1 MAEFKIGDLVFL
13 RSNTSYN
20 INVETGKSA
29 LLIPG
34 IHSCEKDE
42 MNTKLICIIPI
53 FKKEILVERYNSDY
67 GLRKQKEI
75 HNMIRVMS
83 TDTRKVYD
91 IDADWAD
98 VIKSEDE
105 YNKRREFQILDNAI
119 HAKFLD
125 YLCDEIDEY
134 MGY

>member
-1 MAEFKIGDLVFL
+1 MAEFKIGDFVFL

-53 FKKEILVERYNSDY
+53 FKKEILVKRYNSDY
-67 GLRKQKEI
+67 GFRKQKEI

-98 VIKSEDE
+98 AIKSEDE
-105 YNKRREFQILDNAI
+105 YNERREFQILDNAI
-119 HAKFLD
+119 QEEFLD
-125 YLCDEIDEY
+125 LCDEIDDY

>member
-1 MAEFKIGDLVFL
+1 MTEFKIGDLVFL

-34 IHSCEKDE
+34 IYSCEKDE
-42 MNTKLICIIPI
+42 MNTKLVCIIPT
-53 FKKEILVERYNSDY
+53 FKKEIVVKRYSDDY
-67 GLRKQKEI
+67 GFRKQKEI

-98 VIKSEDE
+98 AIKSEDE
-105 YNKRREFQILDNAI
+105 YNERREFQILDNAI
-119 HAKFLD
+119 REEFLD
-125 YLCDEIDEY
+125 LCDEIDDY

>member
-34 IHSCEKDE
+34 IHSCDKDE

-67 GLRKQKEI
+67 GFRKQKEI

-98 VIKSEDE
+98 AIKSEQE
-105 YNKRREFQILDNAI
+105 YNERREFQILDNAI
-119 HAKFLD
+119 QDKFLD
-125 YLCDEIDEY
+125 LCDEIDEY

>member
-34 IHSCEKDE
+34 IHSCERDE

-67 GLRKQKEI
+67 GFRKQKEI

-105 YNKRREFQILDNAI
+105 YNERREFQILDNAI
-119 HAKFLD
+119 QDKFLD
-125 YLCDEIDEY
+125 LCDEIDEY

>member
-1 MAEFKIGDLVFL
+1 MVEFKIGDLVFL

-53 FKKEILVERYNSDY
+53 FKKEIFVERYISNY
-67 GLRKQKEI
+67 GFRKQKEI

-98 VIKSEDE
+98 AIKSEDE
-105 YNKRREFQILDNAI
+105 YNERREFQILDNAI
-119 HAKFLD
+119 QEEFLD
-125 YLCDEIDEY
+125 LCDEIDDY

>member
-34 IHSCEKDE
+34 IHSCDKDE

-67 GLRKQKEI
+67 GFRKQKEI

-119 HAKFLD
+119 QAKFLD

>member
-20 INVETGKSA
+20 LNVETGKSA

-67 GLRKQKEI
+67 GFRKQKEI

-105 YNKRREFQILDNAI
+105 YNERREFQILDNAI
-119 HAKFLD
+119 QDKFLD
-125 YLCDEIDEY
+125 LCDEIDEY

>member
-42 MNTKLICIIPI
+42 MNTKLICIISI

-67 GLRKQKEI
+67 GFRKQKEI

-105 YNKRREFQILDNAI
+105 YNERREFQILDNAI
-119 HAKFLD
+119 QDKFLD
-125 YLCDEIDEY
+125 LCDEIDEY

>member
-53 FKKEILVERYNSDY
+53 FKKEILVERYISDY
-67 GLRKQKEI
+67 GFRTQKEI

-91 IDADWAD
+91 IDVDWAD

-105 YNKRREFQILDNAI
+105 YNERREFQILDDAI
-119 HAKFLD
+119 NNEFLD
-125 YLCDEIDEY
+125 LCDEIDD
-134 MGY
+134 GY

>member
-20 INVETGKSA
+20 INVEIGKSA

-34 IHSCEKDE
+34 SHSCEKDE

-53 FKKEILVERYNSDY
+53 YKKEILVERYISDY
-67 GLRKQKEI
+67 GFRKQKEI

-98 VIKSEDE
+98 AIKSVQE
-105 YNKRREFQILDNAI
+105 YNERREFQILDNAI
-119 HAKFLD
+119 QDEFLD
-125 YLCDEIDEY
+125 LCDEIDD
-134 MGY
+134 GY

>member
-13 RSNTSYN
+13 RSNAPYN

-53 FKKEILVERYNSDY
+53 FKKEILVERYISDY
-67 GLRKQKEI
+67 GFRKQKEI

-105 YNKRREFQILDNAI
+105 YNERREFQILDNAI
-119 HAKFLD
+119 NNEFLD
-125 YLCDEIDEY
+125 LCDEIDEY

>member
-34 IHSCEKDE
+34 IHSCDKDE

-67 GLRKQKEI
+67 GFRKQKEI

-91 IDADWAD
+91 IDADWVD
-98 VIKSEDE
+98 VIKSEEE
-105 YNKRREFQILDNAI
+105 YNERREFQILDNAI
-119 HAKFLD
+119 QDKFLD
-125 YLCDEIDEY
+125 LCDEIDEY

>member
-67 GLRKQKEI
+67 GFRKQKEI

-105 YNKRREFQILDNAI
+105 YNGRREFQILDNAI
-119 HAKFLD
+119 QDKFLD
-125 YLCDEIDEY
+125 LWDEY

>member
-34 IHSCEKDE
+34 IHSCDKDE

-67 GLRKQKEI
+67 GFRKQKEI

-105 YNKRREFQILDNAI
+105 YNERREFQILDDAI
-119 HAKFLD
+119 NNEFLD
-125 YLCDEIDEY
+125 LCDEIDEY
-134 MGY
+134 MCY

>member
-34 IHSCEKDE
+34 IHSCDKDE

-67 GLRKQKEI
+67 GFKKQKEI

-105 YNKRREFQILDNAI
+105 YNERREFQILDNAI
-119 HAKFLD
+119 QDKFLD
-125 YLCDEIDEY
+125 LCDEIDEY

>member
-53 FKKEILVERYNSDY
+53 FKKEILVKRYNSDY
-67 GLRKQKEI
+67 GFRKQKEI

-98 VIKSEDE
+98 AIKSEDE
-105 YNKRREFQILDNAI
+105 YNERREFQILDDAI
-119 HAKFLD
+119 NNEFLD
-125 YLCDEIDEY
+125 LCDEIDEY

>member
-1 MAEFKIGDLVFL
+1 
-13 RSNTSYN
+13 
-20 INVETGKSA
+20 
-29 LLIPG
+29 
-34 IHSCEKDE
+34 

-53 FKKEILVERYNSDY
+53 FKKEILVERYISDY
-67 GLRKQKEI
+67 GLRTQKEI

-105 YNKRREFQILDNAI
+105 YNERREFQILDDAI
-119 HAKFLD
+119 NNEFLD
-125 YLCDEIDEY
+125 LCDAYEY
-134 MGY
+134 TGY

>member
-67 GLRKQKEI
+67 GFRKQKEI

-98 VIKSEDE
+98 VIKSEEE
-105 YNKRREFQILDNAI
+105 YNERREFQILDNALQD
-119 HAKFLD
+119 KFLD
-125 YLCDEIDEY
+125 LCDEIDEY

>member
-13 RSNTSYN
+13 RSNAPYN
-20 INVETGKSA
+20 INVETGKSV

-34 IHSCEKDE
+34 MYSCEKDE

-53 FKKEILVERYNSDY
+53 FKKEILVERYISDY
-67 GLRKQKEI
+67 GLRTQKEI

-105 YNKRREFQILDNAI
+105 YNERREFQILDDAI
-119 HAKFLD
+119 NNEFLD
-125 YLCDEIDEY
+125 LCDAYEY
-134 MGY
+134 TGY

>member
-34 IHSCEKDE
+34 IHSCDKDE

-53 FKKEILVERYNSDY
+53 FKKEILVERYNSEY
-67 GLRKQKEI
+67 GFRKQKEI

-105 YNKRREFQILDNAI
+105 YNERREFQILDNAI
-119 HAKFLD
+119 QDKFLD
-125 YLCDEIDEY
+125 LCDEIDEY

>member
-20 INVETGKSA
+20 INVETGKSV

-67 GLRKQKEI
+67 GFRKQKEI

-98 VIKSEDE
+98 AIKSEDE
-105 YNKRREFQILDNAI
+105 YNERREFQILDDAI
-119 HAKFLD
+119 NNEFLD
-125 YLCDEIDEY
+125 LCDEMDD
-134 MGY
+134 GY

>member
-67 GLRKQKEI
+67 GFRKQKEI

-98 VIKSEDE
+98 VIKSEEE
-105 YNKRREFQILDNAI
+105 YNERREFQILDNAI
-119 HAKFLD
+119 QDEFLD
-125 YLCDEIDEY
+125 LCDEIDEY
-134 MGY
+134 ICY

>member
-53 FKKEILVERYNSDY
+53 FKKEILVERYNSYY
-67 GLRKQKEI
+67 GFRKQKEI

-83 TDTRKVYD
+83 TDTKKVYD

-105 YNKRREFQILDNAI
+105 YNERREFQILDNAI
-119 HAKFLD
+119 QDKFLD
-125 YLCDEIDEY
+125 LCDEMDEY

>member
-67 GLRKQKEI
+67 GFRKQKEI

-98 VIKSEDE
+98 VIKSEEE
-105 YNKRREFQILDNAI
+105 YNERREFQILDNAI
-119 HAKFLD
+119 QDKFLD
-125 YLCDEIDEY
+125 LCDEIDEY

>member
-34 IHSCEKDE
+34 IYSCEKDE
-42 MNTKLICIIPI
+42 MNTKLVCIIPT
-53 FKKEILVERYNSDY
+53 FKKEIVVKRYSDDY
-67 GLRKQKEI
+67 GFRKQKEI

-98 VIKSEDE
+98 AIKSEDE
-105 YNKRREFQILDNAI
+105 YNERREFQILDNAI
-119 HAKFLD
+119 QEEFLD
-125 YLCDEIDEY
+125 LCDEIDDY

>member
-20 INVETGKSA
+20 INVETGKPA

-53 FKKEILVERYNSDY
+53 FKKEILVERYISDY
-67 GLRKQKEI
+67 GFRKQKEI

-98 VIKSEDE
+98 AIKSEDE
-105 YNKRREFQILDNAI
+105 YNERREFQILDNAI
-119 HAKFLD
+119 REEFLD
-125 YLCDEIDEY
+125 LCDEIDDY

>member
-53 FKKEILVERYNSDY
+53 FKKEILVKRYNSDY
-67 GLRKQKEI
+67 GFKKQKEI
-75 HNMIRVMS
+75 HNMIRIMS

-98 VIKSEDE
+98 VIKSEEE
-105 YNKRREFQILDNAI
+105 YNERREFQILDNAI
-119 HAKFLD
+119 QDKFLD
-125 YLCDEIDEY
+125 LCDEIDEY

>member
-1 MAEFKIGDLVFL
+1 MAEFKIGDIVFL

-20 INVETGKSA
+20 INVATGKSA

-67 GLRKQKEI
+67 GFRKQKEI

-98 VIKSEDE
+98 VIKSEEE
-105 YNKRREFQILDNAI
+105 YNERREFQILDNAI
-119 HAKFLD
+119 QDKFLD
-125 YLCDEIDEY
+125 LCDEIDEY

>member
-53 FKKEILVERYNSDY
+53 FKKEILVERYISNY
-67 GLRKQKEI
+67 GFRKQKEI

-98 VIKSEDE
+98 VIKSEYE
-105 YNKRREFQILDNAI
+105 YNEHREFQILINALQD
-119 HAKFLD
+119 KFLD
-125 YLCDEIDEY
+125 LCDEIDEY

>member
-67 GLRKQKEI
+67 GFRKQKEI
-75 HNMIRVMS
+75 HNMIRVIS

-91 IDADWAD
+91 IDADWTD

-105 YNKRREFQILDNAI
+105 YNERREFQILDNAI
-119 HAKFLD
+119 QDKFLD
-125 YLCDEIDEY
+125 LCDEIDEY

>member
-67 GLRKQKEI
+67 GFRKQKEI

-105 YNKRREFQILDNAI
+105 YNERREFQILVNALQD
-119 HAKFLD
+119 KFLD
-125 YLCDEIDEY
+125 LCDEIDEY

>member
-34 IHSCEKDE
+34 IHSCDKDE

-67 GLRKQKEI
+67 GFRKQKEI

-91 IDADWAD
+91 IDAGWAD
-98 VIKSEDE
+98 VIKSEEE
-105 YNKRREFQILDNAI
+105 YNERREFQILDNAI
-119 HAKFLD
+119 QDKFLD
-125 YLCDEIDEY
+125 LCDEIDEY

>member
-67 GLRKQKEI
+67 GFRKQKEI

-105 YNKRREFQILDNAI
+105 YNERREFQILDDAI
-119 HAKFLD
+119 NNEFLD
-125 YLCDEIDEY
+125 LCDEIDEY

>member
-20 INVETGKSA
+20 INVETGKSV

-34 IHSCEKDE
+34 IHSCAKDE

-53 FKKEILVERYNSDY
+53 FKKEILVERYISDY
-67 GLRKQKEI
+67 GFRKQKEI

-98 VIKSEDE
+98 AIKSEDE
-105 YNKRREFQILDNAI
+105 YNERREFQILDNAI
-119 HAKFLD
+119 QEEFLD
-125 YLCDEIDEY
+125 LCDEIDDY

>member
-34 IHSCEKDE
+34 IHSCKKDE
-42 MNTKLICIIPI
+42 INTKLICIIPI

-67 GLRKQKEI
+67 GFRKQKEI

-98 VIKSEDE
+98 VIKSEEE
-105 YNKRREFQILDNAI
+105 YNERREFQILDNAI
-119 HAKFLD
+119 QDEFLD
-125 YLCDEIDEY
+125 LCDEIDEY

>member
-53 FKKEILVERYNSDY
+53 FKKEILVKRYISDY
-67 GLRKQKEI
+67 GFRKQKEI

-98 VIKSEDE
+98 AIKSEDE
-105 YNKRREFQILDNAI
+105 YNERREFQILFNALQD
-119 HAKFLD
+119 KFLD
-125 YLCDEIDEY
+125 LCDEIDEY
-134 MGY
+134 MSY

>member
-20 INVETGKSA
+20 INVETGKPA

-67 GLRKQKEI
+67 GFRKQKEI

-105 YNKRREFQILDNAI
+105 YNERREFQILDNAI
-119 HAKFLD
+119 QDEFLD
-125 YLCDEIDEY
+125 LCDEIDEY
-134 MGY
+134 ICY

>member
-53 FKKEILVERYNSDY
+53 FKKEILVERYISDY
-67 GLRKQKEI
+67 GFRTQKEI

-91 IDADWAD
+91 IDADWTD

-105 YNKRREFQILDNAI
+105 YNERREFQILVNALQD
-119 HAKFLD
+119 KFLD
-125 YLCDEIDEY
+125 LCDEIDEY